1 MDDLISRQ
9 DAIKAIDEKA
19 KRIKNEDTLNGLA
32 GAVGILFDLPSVKP
46 QEPCTDAV
54 SREAV
59 LEAVSEGCQEWRGIY
74 GRCEELIN
82 ELPSVTQKSE
92 KWIPVSEKLPSDCNE
107 DWVLAQIQ
115 EDNGYLWI
123 PCVAEYRKDTD
134 DWYSDANDIGWLKN
148 HRGFFKV
155 IAWMPLPKPYD
166 PQEGANNDLRSM

>member
-1 MDDLISRQ
+1 MTREERD
-9 DAIKAIDEKA
+9 KAI
-19 KRIKNEDTLNGLA
+19 RILQWLHDNKFLFRSTEEDVKYATKLA
-32 GAVGILFDLPSVKP
+32 IQVLL
-46 QEPCTDAV
+46 QELSGDAV
-54 SREAV
+54 SRKQA
-59 LEAVSEGCQEWRGIY
+59 LSSAKYIY
-74 GRCEELIN
+74 ESDSKMKAFSMIKMLEELPPVKLQ
-82 ELPSVTQKSE
+82 ES

-155 IAWMPLPKPYD
+155 IAWMPLPEPYKVE
-166 PQEGANNDLRSM
+166 PQESEVSE